1 VHYDPVEGREVKHKK
16 GEWKTDENGMFYT
29 ETIGNKEGY
38 GKEYVAYSDILSKE
52 DSWANNIDFFDSDD
66 KKKSIGGI
74 VAKTAAA
81 VLPYLFPVAREVW
94 GGITAAVSLASVLPT
109 FAKMAEGIVVGD
121 KETGFTKSMSTVEN
135 YFKKFDKSTSDS
147 GKQSMINFESLMSTI
162 GDVYG

>member
-1 VHYDPVEGREVKHKK
+1 MIPGV
-16 GEWKTDENGMFYT
+16 
-29 ETIGNKEGY
+29 
-38 GKEYVAYSDILSKE
+38 
-52 DSWANNIDFFDSDD
+52 
-66 KKKSIGGI
+66 
-74 VAKTAAA
+74 
-81 VLPYLFPVAREVW
+81 REVW
-94 GGITAAVSLASVLPT
+94 GGLTAAVSLAAVLPT